1 MEGDVYAGKMRA
13 RALMYREAIR
23 GQALL
28 MNRKALKVK
37 VEIVIGP
44 NTDDA
49 A

>member
-1 MEGDVYAGKMRA
+1 MEGHVYAGTMRA

-23 GQALL
+23 DEALL
-28 MNRKALKVK
+28 MDRKALKVK

-49 A
+49 V